1 MLSTD
6 LLQFLYELSQNNNKD
21 WFERNKPRYEAVVKK
36 PFEATVA
43 AIIER
48 ISVFDPAYAALT
60 PKDCIFRIYRDVRF
74 SKDKTPYKNHIS
86 ASFSPK
92 GKKMDTGGDYSGF
105 YLHIEFGSLMLGGGA
120 YFLDK
125 PALHKVRTAIMREPD
140 TFRDLLAAPDFVAK
154 YGELQGERNK
164 VLPPEF
170 KEAAQREPLLAMKQ
184 YYFMAEM
191 DPEIITQPDFV
202 DFAAGYFRAGQGV
215 NAWLREAVG
224 SKPG

>member
-6 LLQFLYELSQNNNKD
+6 LLHFLYELSQNNNKD

-36 PFEATVA
+36 PFETTVM

-48 ISVFDPAYAALT
+48 ISAFDPAYAALT
-60 PKDCIFRIYRDVRF
+60 PKNCIFRIYRDVRF

-125 PALHKVRTAIMREPD
+125 PALHKVRTAILRDPD
-140 TFRDLLAAPDFVAK
+140 TLRALLAEPDFVAK

-170 KEAAQREPLLAMKQ
+170 KEAARQEPLLAMKQ
-184 YYFMAEM
+184 YYFMTEM
-191 DPEIITQPDFV
+191 DPEMITRPDFP
-202 DFAAGYFRAGQGV
+202 DFAADYFRAGQEV
-215 NAWLREAVG
+215 NAWLREVVG
-224 SKPG
+224 